1 MCRSINNRNNLHLNM
16 HAKVGNSERKL
27 TWVNTKE
34 YDVKSFQF
42 RTATV
47 NCTDVQLKN

>member
-1 MCRSINNRNNLHLNM
+1 M

-47 NCTDVQLKN
+47 NYTYLQLKN